1 MGSKASTFC
10 TLLGKFPSY
19 FKHSRVIPLFKKKG
33 STNNI
38 SNYRPI
44 SLLSNLS
51 KILEKFVYNRVY
63 SFFTRFNLFS
73 DHQFDFEQ
81 GHSTSHVITLLIENI
96 TAAFE
101 KKQSTLGIF
110 LDLSKTF
117 DTIDH
122 NILLS
127 KLEHYGVQGN
137 VLKWFETYL
146 IGRTQQ
152 TECCSARSTTINKL
166 TSGVP
171 QSSVLGPL
179 LFIIYVND
187 FPRCLNQS
195 SCLSF
200 ADDTTILL
208 SDKNTKCLFKKGR
221 NELLNIDNWL
231 IANKLFLN
239 SDKTKYILFR
249 TPNSKTPPINLF
261 LTFKGC
267 NIEKVSSIK
276 LLGVIVNEHLS
287 WKEHIM
293 LIYKKLRQ
301 IFCIIVKIKPNLNE
315 KTLLMLYHSL
325 FMTHIRYCI
334 SSWCFGNETLIDK
347 LQRLCNKFIRIIF
360 NLSHREN
367 VSHTMS
373 EHNLITIKHMY
384 TAEIGILMFKYHR
397 NLLPRSFNKIFIQKS
412 FHMKTRS
419 SSNVVTSFC
428 RSTVIQQSLK
438 FIGPK
443 VWNNIPLMIRDSKT
457 NNVFKQKLNQFLLNS

>member
-1 MGSKASTFC
+1 
-10 TLLGKFPSY
+10 
-19 FKHSRVIPLFKKKG
+19 
-33 STNNI
+33 
-38 SNYRPI
+38 
-44 SLLSNLS
+44 
-51 KILEKFVYNRVY
+51 
-63 SFFTRFNLFS
+63 
-73 DHQFDFEQ
+73 
-81 GHSTSHVITLLIENI
+81 
-96 TAAFE
+96 
-101 KKQSTLGIF
+101 
-110 LDLSKTF
+110 
-117 DTIDH
+117 
-122 NILLS
+122 
-127 KLEHYGVQGN
+127 
-137 VLKWFETYL
+137 
-146 IGRTQQ
+146 
-152 TECCSARSTTINKL
+152 
-166 TSGVP
+166 
-171 QSSVLGPL
+171 
-179 LFIIYVND
+179 
-187 FPRCLNQS
+187 
-195 SCLSF
+195 
-200 ADDTTILL
+200 
-208 SDKNTKCLFKKGR
+208 
-221 NELLNIDNWL
+221 
-231 IANKLFLN
+231 
-239 SDKTKYILFR
+239 
-249 TPNSKTPPINLF
+249 
-261 LTFKGC
+261 
-267 NIEKVSSIK
+267 
-276 LLGVIVNEHLS
+276 
-287 WKEHIM
+287 M

-384 TAEIGILMFKYHR
+384 KAEIGILMFKYHK